1 MEDTNT
7 RQQPRSK
14 KGGGKGKSS
23 SAADEDVTL
32 TQALIANQKLS
43 LANAST
49 IRSLCA
55 SVWDFR
61 LLPKE
66 SKAAQAAMQANSEYF
81 TKVQEAGAG
90 HGLGEPHIQ
99 VAHAMILELAKQ
111 TDIPEMYQ
119 GILNIQAVLP
129 QVLTPSAYDEIIP
142 YFTIAEGYAAEEK
155 NKPYKVTF
163 MVQPL
168 AVNCMEKADIKN
180 QVFAIHQFSDDLM
193 KAYSPGSLREAIL
206 CALDK
211 QGAKTMIGRAPRGPL
226 ERIVQKHLKSLQ
238 RQ

>member
-1 MEDTNT
+1 MEETANQA
-7 RQQPRSK
+7 RPKSK
-14 KGGGKGKSS
+14 KGAGKGSS
-23 SAADEDVTL
+23 STADGDVTL

-55 SVWDFR
+55 SVWNFR

-66 SKAAQAAMQANSEYF
+66 STAAQAAMQANSEYF
-81 TKVQEAGAG
+81 AKVQEVGSG
-90 HGLGEPHIQ
+90 HGLGKPHIQ
-99 VAHAMILELAKQ
+99 VAHAMILELAKSK
-111 TDIPEMYQ
+111 DIPEMYQ

-155 NKPYKVTF
+155 NKQYKVTF

-193 KAYSPGSLREAIL
+193 TAYSPGSLREAIL

-226 ERIVQKHLKSLQ
+226 ERIVQKHLKALQ